1 MTNKTSKIEIDDQ
14 KDKGQQFMR
23 LYLAV
28 QPRLYGFLVSMIPNW
43 SDVDDVLQETVSV
56 MWSKFETFEEGT
68 DFAAWALAIAR
79 YRALTYYQS
88 HKKQTICFSEEAL
101 EKISDEALAAN
112 AERENHFV
120 EALKTCVSGLQS
132 KDRKMLE
139 MRYEIGASV
148 KDVAARVNENL
159 NTVYKKLNR
168 LHVIL
173 LHCIYKNLFSS

>member
-1 MTNKTSKIEIDDQ
+1 MRKKTSEIEIDGQ

-23 LYLAV
+23 LYLTV
-28 QPRLYGFLVSMIPNW
+28 QPRLYGFLISMIPNW

-68 DFAAWALAIAR
+68 DFAAWSLAIAR

-88 HKKQTICFSEEAL
+88 HKKQQLCFSEEAL

-112 AERENHFV
+112 VERENHFV
-120 EALKTCVSGLQS
+120 EALKTCVSNLQS
-132 KDRKMLE
+132 KDRKILE

>member
-1 MTNKTSKIEIDDQ
+1 MKKTSKIEIDDQ
-14 KDKGQQFMR
+14 NDKGQQFMR

-68 DFAAWALAIAR
+68 DFASWSLAIAR

-88 HKKQTICFSEEAL
+88 HKKQQLCFSEEAL

-120 EALKTCVSGLQS
+120 EALKTCVSSLES
-132 KDRKMLE
+132 KDRKILE

-148 KDVAARVNENL
+148 KDVAARINENL